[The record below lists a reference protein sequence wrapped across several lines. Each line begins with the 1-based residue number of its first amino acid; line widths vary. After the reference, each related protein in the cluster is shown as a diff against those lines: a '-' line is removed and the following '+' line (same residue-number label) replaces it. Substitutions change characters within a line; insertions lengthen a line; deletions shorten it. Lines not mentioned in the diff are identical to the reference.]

1 MIDKIAIKIGL
12 LPKLIIGGKKKKAAN
27 QPTKIRIG
35 TIDLADI
42 HLSDFQHLKILEYK
56 QVIIYIINTVKKGV
70 AKPVG
75 TGIGIIDDISEKN

>member
-1 MIDKIAIKIGL
+1 MIDKAAIKIGL

-35 TIDLADI
+35 TIDLAHI

-56 QVIIYIINTVKKGV
+56 
-70 AKPVG
+70 
-75 TGIGIIDDISEKN
+75 